1 MDGKDGGEG
10 GAINQSEE
18 IRGRGS
24 KTEKGRNRESKQSQN
39 RASKTEKGRNRES
52 KQSQIERQKQ
62 KRVENRL
69 SKHEANPKPIVKV
82 RKQVKNR
89 NIAEIITVKLA
100 KYTKTPTAKIAKTPN
115 REF

>member
-1 MDGKDGGEG
+1 MGQKQKRVETESPSRVK
-10 GAINQSEE
+10 IERQNQKRVE
-18 IRGRGS
+18 
-24 KTEKGRNRESKQSQN
+24 TESPSRVK
-39 RASKTEKGRNRES
+39 
-52 KQSQIERQKQ
+52 IERQKQ

>member
-18 IRGRGS
+18 IRSRGS
-24 KTEKGRNRESKQSQN
+24 KTERVETESPNRVKIERQKQKRVETESPN
-39 RASKTEKGRNRES
+39 RVKIK
-52 KQSQIERQKQ
+52 RQKQ

-82 RKQVKNR
+82 RKQVKT
-89 NIAEIITVKLA
+89 EI
-100 KYTKTPTAKIAKTPN
+100 
-115 REF
+115 